1 MMEAGLS
8 GAAMDAFKHN
18 YDQLIAGVTGL
29 VSAIAYLCFSER
41 EVNLFDG

>member
-1 MMEAGLS
+1 MEQAGLS

-29 VSAIAYLCFSER
+29 VSATLYLCCSEYAKLG
-41 EVNLFDG
+41 NG

>member
-29 VSAIAYLCFSER
+29 VSAIAYWCFSER
-41 EVNLFDG
+41 DVNLFDG